1 MSKTSVSGSSP
12 GAKLGQTP
20 SQTVGPYFAYGLVG
34 DQYGYPFASIA
45 SGTVAPDDEPGTH
58 IRITGRVLDGAGTPV
73 DDALIEIWQADAK
86 GRYAPRDPAALAA
99 AAGAKQDAHPGD
111 GRGSNHGF
119 RGFGRMGTGTD
130 PAKRFVFDTVKPGSV
145 DGRQAPHINVI
156 VLMRGMLLHAYTRI
170 YFPEDA
176 AANASDPVLAQVP
189 PERRPTLIAK
199 RVEQPSGPI
208 YQFDIHM
215 QGSHET
221 VFFDV

>member
-1 MSKTSVSGSSP
+1 MSKTSAPGSNP
-12 GAKLGQTP
+12 VAKLGQTP

-45 SGTVAPDDEPGTH
+45 SGQVAPDDEPGTH
-58 IRITGRVLDGAGTPV
+58 IRITGRVLDGAGTPI

-86 GRYAPRDPAALAA
+86 GRYAHPA
-99 AAGAKQDAHPGD
+99 D

-130 PAKRFVFDTVKPGSV
+130 PQKRFIFDTVKPGSV
-145 DGRQAPHINVI
+145 DGRQAPHINMI
-156 VLMRGMLLHAYTRI
+156 VLMRGVLLHAYTRI

-176 AANASDPVLAQVP
+176 AANAADPVLAQVP
-189 PERRPTLIAK
+189 AERRPTLIAK
-199 RVEQPSGPI
+199 RVEQPSCAV